1 MSERTKAVSPSNDR
15 LLKVSE
21 AMQRLGIGQSKLFEL
36 LRAGSLRSVR
46 IGGARRVRETDL
58 IAFIQS
64 LSDGGSN

>member
-15 LLKVSE
+15 LLKVPE
-21 AMQRLGIGQSKLFEL
+21 AMQRLGLGQSKLFEL